1 VLFAQIVEL
10 VGLSVPLVPAE
21 KILPIAETVELLVLV
36 VQPRKVP
43 AAQLQKEWAVK
54 LDNGRSAV
62 QAAKMVLPQVLLV
75 TFAILLKTLPRL
87 VVLGIF
93 LAAPAC

>member
-10 VGLSVPLVPAE
+10 VGLSVTLLPAE
-21 KILPIAETVELLVLV
+21 QILPIAETVELLVLV

-62 QAAKMVLPQVLLV
+62 QAAKMGLPQVLLV

-87 VVLGIF
+87 AVLGIF